1 MQYLDDEIITN
12 YSNTKEIKKWQ
23 TVKHEMWHA
32 CLKEGKIMLIWKD
45 DKNLLKKVT
54 VLNGPRWS
62 NIISGTGNG
71 MKHMGS
77 IFRQGKSS
85 IGLKETSYVGDHKTQ
100 GFMSHRVWSKFF
112 EIFYMRNDIF
122 DTHEDSEDEF

>member
-12 YSNTKEIKKWQ
+12 YSNTRKIKKRQ

-32 CLKEGKIMLIWKD
+32 CLKEGKIMPIWRD

-62 NIISGTGNG
+62 NIISWTRG
-71 MKHMGS
+71 
-77 IFRQGKSS
+77 ICFLIR
-85 IGLKETSYVGDHKTQ
+85 D
-100 GFMSHRVWSKFF
+100 
-112 EIFYMRNDIF
+112 
-122 DTHEDSEDEF
+122 